1 MENLSIS
8 NVVEIE
14 DKTFEK
20 QVKQK
25 FTNFQNKFNKVGFL
39 LNYQCFIDSTINY
52 AYYKETSL
60 YEVCAKILEDFKD
73 DFDSHLIS
81 IYDLS
86 IPKFKDALLSEVAD
100 HLNQI
105 RDDCFAFMYSKA

>member
-8 NVVEIE
+8 NIVEMENKI
-14 DKTFEK
+14 FEK

-25 FTNFQNKFNKVGFL
+25 FTDFQNKFNGVGFL
-39 LNYQCFIDSTINY
+39 LNYQCFIDSTISY
-52 AYYKETSL
+52 AYYEETSL
-60 YEVCAKILEDFKD
+60 YEVCAKILDDFKG

-86 IPKFKDALLSEVAD
+86 TPKFKDALLLEVTD